1 MKERARDETYETLT
15 QKASTPQTSESLFV
29 PKKEWLTAS
38 LSFFFGRGTS
48 PRGKN
53 WTKTWQIRLKVMEA
67 IPNGELFD
75 LITAE
80 GQAMTDGT
88 MRRLVHGI
96 INGMAE
102 LCGLSCRGRDM
113 IQWFK

>member
-1 MKERARDETYETLT
+1 MIKP
-15 QKASTPQTSESLFV
+15 QVHKALTPQISENIFG
-29 PKKEWLTAS
+29 PPQTKWLTAS
-38 LSFFFGRGTS
+38 PFLFYFGGGGGAPQPHLSR
-48 PRGKN
+48 
-53 WTKTWQIRLKVMEA
+53 KVMEA

-102 LCGLSCRGRDM
+102 LCGL
-113 IQWFK
+113 

>member
-1 MKERARDETYETLT
+1 
-15 QKASTPQTSESLFV
+15 
-29 PKKEWLTAS
+29 
-38 LSFFFGRGTS
+38 
-48 PRGKN
+48 
-53 WTKTWQIRLKVMEA
+53 MEA

-102 LCGLSCRGRDM
+102 LCDL
-113 IQWFK
+113 

>member
-1 MKERARDETYETLT
+1 
-15 QKASTPQTSESLFV
+15 
-29 PKKEWLTAS
+29 
-38 LSFFFGRGTS
+38 
-48 PRGKN
+48 
-53 WTKTWQIRLKVMEA
+53 MEA

-102 LCGLSCRGRDM
+102 LCALGDGGMGGCALGDRM
-113 IQWFK
+113 IGMGNGGWMRFHFPEVLPGIREWSKIWSD

>member
-1 MKERARDETYETLT
+1 
-15 QKASTPQTSESLFV
+15 
-29 PKKEWLTAS
+29 
-38 LSFFFGRGTS
+38 
-48 PRGKN
+48 
-53 WTKTWQIRLKVMEA
+53 MEA

-102 LCGLSCRGRDM
+102 LCALGPWGMGMGGCALGDGMGNGGWIWMDEISQSRSLTPGIREWSKIWSD
-113 IQWFK
+113 WSDR

>member
-1 MKERARDETYETLT
+1 MI
-15 QKASTPQTSESLFV
+15 PQVFPAKWMIFPLG
-29 PKKEWLTAS
+29 
-38 LSFFFGRGTS
+38 LS
-48 PRGKN
+48 
-53 WTKTWQIRLKVMEA
+53 QQVMEA

-102 LCGLSCRGRDM
+102 LCALDGGWDGVGDGG
-113 IQWFK
+113 

>member
-1 MKERARDETYETLT
+1 
-15 QKASTPQTSESLFV
+15 
-29 PKKEWLTAS
+29 
-38 LSFFFGRGTS
+38 
-48 PRGKN
+48 
-53 WTKTWQIRLKVMEA
+53 MEA

-88 MRRLVHGI
+88 RRRLVHGI

-102 LCGLSCRGRDM
+102 LCALGDGDGGMCLGGWMRFHNPEVLPGIREWSKIWSNR
-113 IQWFK
+113 